1 MCRLVSIKSNDGQCI
16 EVADIKKSYIENI
29 ISSASKC
36 KQIHAV
42 ILFGSA
48 LEERCTEKSDID
60 IAIISKYT
68 VDKLSGIKSYSRFV
82 NEIYEMD
89 LAQEYDK
96 LYFKSL
102 EEIEE
107 QKEDA
112 HICKELVQK
121 GKVIYRNSMLLQS
134 VSHLSGINY

>member
-1 MCRLVSIKSNDGQCI
+1 MGGSVNSMCRLVSIMSNDGQCI
-16 EVADIKKSYIENI
+16 EVADIKKSYIEKI

-36 KQIHAV
+36 KHIDAI

-68 VDKLSGIKSYSRFV
+68 VDKLSGIKSYSKFV
-82 NEIYEMD
+82 SEIYELD
-89 LAQEYDK
+89 LSQEYDK

-102 EEIEE
+102 SEIEE
-107 QKEDA
+107 KKEEA
-112 HICKELVQK
+112 HICNELVQK
-121 GKVIYRNSMLLQS
+121 GKIIYRK
-134 VSHLSGINY
+134 VG